1 MLPAFAYVNVPAKDA
16 SGTGMISFD
25 GAAVRPAA
33 GGLLP
38 VGEPDLRG
46 SWPFIRFRVI
56 TPAMTSATAA
66 AMGAA

>member
-1 MLPAFAYVNVPAKDA
+1 
-16 SGTGMISFD
+16 MISFD

-46 SWPFIRFRVI
+46 SWPFIRFRVT